1 MNGKRCY
8 KQYCGLAKALDVIG
22 ERWTILILRDLMLG
36 PWRYS
41 DLLERMNGITT
52 NLLANRLKDM
62 ESNGLIKKSRLSSL
76 GSPHVY
82 ELTELGL
89 KLEPAMIAI
98 SHFGSHFMHSG
109 PTPDEALDAGRA
121 LLNLKSCYQGRSK
134 GSINF
139 IIENKYNQNQQKF
152 YHVTYSTHNVD
163 IRHGE
168 MSQSPVCVELSL
180 ETYSII
186 AFRNGDTTKL
196 EKKGEIRITGDT
208 KSWTRFLDAF
218 GFVYS

>member
-1 MNGKRCY
+1 MSSKRCY

-41 DLLERMNGITT
+41 DLMERMNGITT

-62 ESNGLIKKSRLSSL
+62 ESNGLIRKARLSSL

-98 SHFGSHFMHSG
+98 SHFGSHFMNG
-109 PTPDEALDAGRA
+109 PASDDELDAGRM
-121 LLNLKSCYQGRSK
+121 LLNLKSCYQGK
-134 GSINF
+134 GKGAISF
-139 IIENKYNQNQQKF
+139 IIENERDLNQQKF
-152 YHVTYSTHNVD
+152 YHVIYSSRSVD
-163 IRHGE
+163 IRHCE
-168 MSQSPVCVELSL
+168 NNPSPVCVELSL
-180 ETYSII
+180 KTYSII
-186 AFRNGDTTKL
+186 AFRKGDATKL
-196 EKKGEIRITGDT
+196 EKKGEILISGD
-208 KSWTRFLDAF
+208 KKLWTRFLDAF
-218 GFVYS
+218 GFFHS